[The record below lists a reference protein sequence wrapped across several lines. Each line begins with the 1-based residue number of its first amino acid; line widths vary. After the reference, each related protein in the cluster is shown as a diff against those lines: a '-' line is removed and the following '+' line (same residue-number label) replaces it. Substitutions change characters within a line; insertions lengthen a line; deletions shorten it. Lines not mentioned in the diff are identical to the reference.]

1 MPPEETVARVKTFAA
16 AFGITRIANLTG
28 LDRTGIP
35 VAMVCR
41 PNARSS
47 AVFNGKGVDIVAAQA
62 SALMEAA
69 ETWHAENV
77 RLPLQFGSFADLSGG
92 HSLVDVDGL
101 PRTPGTEFDS
111 RMPILWVEG
120 RNLMD
125 NGAIWLPFEIVHA
138 DSRIPGAPMSGCFS
152 MSTNGL
158 ASGNRL
164 LEAVSHAL
172 CEIIERDATSIWH
185 QSPHAEQDARRLDL
199 ATIDDANSLAILD
212 LLAKAQLDVG
222 VWDITTDLGVCAFY
236 CMIVDRVD
244 ELGHIGVGAAC
255 HPARGTALLRAV
267 LEAAQVR
274 TTYIIGSREDIE
286 QVDYDPAT
294 LGRRNAEVRAL
305 MRPSGCSS
313 RFQVGRERGVRD
325 IRSRGGLAFRQT
337 SIDRTKAGSRRRSDA
352 AGICHTGGANGCSRS
367 RRVGSSPFAV
377 LSRTAGTRRA
387 RAAVVT
393 LVVFVGPT
401 LEPRDLALAGGFV
414 GLPPVSQGD
423 VYRAA
428 KSRPRAIGIIDGY
441 FSGAPSVWHK
451 EILWA
456 ISEGVPVFGSA
467 SMGALRAAEL
477 HSFGMR
483 GVGRIFESF
492 RDGALE
498 DDDEVAVLHG
508 PAEIGYLAA
517 SEPMVNIRETL
528 ALAESEW
535 HPRAEIQAVAGKV
548 RQGAL
553 FRRA

>member
-1 MPPEETVARVKTFAA
+1 MRLLLERRTNSRNREVGVTYCPDTRRNVPPEETVARVKTFAA

-305 MRPSGCSS
+305 MRP
-313 RFQVGRERGVRD
+313 
-325 IRSRGGLAFRQT
+325 T
-337 SIDRTKAGSRRRSDA
+337 
-352 AGICHTGGANGCSRS
+352 GCSRDFRS
-367 RRVGSSPFAV
+367 AASAECETSEAEVAWLFDRLRSIGLRQAVAVDLTRPEFAIPVVRMVVPGLEGSDHHHLQYCP
-377 LSRTAGTRRA
+377 GPRA
-387 RAAVVT
+387 RAA
-393 LVVFVGPT
+393 
-401 LEPRDLALAGGFV
+401 
-414 GLPPVSQGD
+414 
-423 VYRAA
+423 
-428 KSRPRAIGIIDGY
+428 
-441 FSGAPSVWHK
+441 
-451 EILWA
+451 
-456 ISEGVPVFGSA
+456 
-467 SMGALRAAEL
+467 
-477 HSFGMR
+477 
-483 GVGRIFESF
+483 
-492 RDGALE
+492 
-498 DDDEVAVLHG
+498 
-508 PAEIGYLAA
+508 
-517 SEPMVNIRETL
+517 RE
-528 ALAESEW
+528 
-535 HPRAEIQAVAGKV
+535 
-548 RQGAL
+548 
-553 FRRA
+553 RRS